1 MPAKVAI
8 EKCADYEQV
17 KVDAAVRS
25 AVDALGGIGAF
36 VKPGQRVLLKPNLLS
51 GKPVEKGVCTH
62 PAVFRAT
69 VALVREAG
77 GDPFMGD
84 SPGFGSARRVAQKC
98 GLLEAAD
105 ELGVEVVNFTE
116 AVEVDNPWSKV
127 YPKLHIAR
135 QVVEADAVINLCRVK
150 SHGMMLM
157 TMAVKNLFGCVV
169 GLQKAKWH
177 LDAAHNHR
185 AFTEMLLSVYKLANP
200 VLSIADA
207 IVAMEG
213 NGPGAGTPRPL
224 GFIAVSPDAVALD
237 SVIGDIVGLK
247 PQWNLTATL
256 GGEMGFGEP
265 DLSKIDVSGPALAEL
280 RVDDF
285 QFPRQGPPV
294 EKRLPKIFDW
304 LLGDAG
310 VSRPEIDNGL
320 CTRCSAC
327 IKTCPADA
335 MALEEAG
342 SEKFVRIDRKK
353 CIHCFCCQEV
363 CPENAIS
370 PRPGWL
376 ARILK

>member
-8 EKCADYEQV
+8 EKCPDYQQL

-51 GKPVEKGVCTH
+51 GKPVEKAVCTH
-62 PAVFRAT
+62 PAIFRAIA
-69 VALVREAG
+69 VLVREAG
-77 GDPFMGD
+77 ADPFMGD

-116 AVEVDNPWSKV
+116 AVEVDNPWSKT
-127 YPKLHIAR
+127 YPRLRLAR
-135 QVVEADAVINLCRVK
+135 HVIDADAVINLCRVK

-157 TMAVKNLFGCVV
+157 TMAVKNLFGCIVS
-169 GLQKAKWH
+169 LQKAKWH
-177 LDAAHNHR
+177 LNAAHNHK

-200 VLSIADA
+200 VLNMADA

-224 GFIAVSPDAVALD
+224 RFIAASPDAIALD
-237 SVIGDIVGLK
+237 SVIGDIVRLK
-247 PQWNLTATL
+247 PQWNLTASL
-256 GGEMGFGEP
+256 GGQMGLGEP
-265 DLSKIDVSGPALAEL
+265 DLSKIDISGPPLAEL

-285 QFPRQGPPV
+285 KFPRQGPPV
-294 EKRLPKIFDW
+294 EKRLPKILDW

-310 VSRPEIDNGL
+310 VSRPEINNAL

-327 IKTCPADA
+327 IKTCPAEVMTLQAAPPD
-335 MALEEAG
+335 G
-342 SEKFVRIDRKK
+342 FVRIDRKK

-376 ARILK
+376 AGILK